1 MAEKTNRNNEI
12 EIKKAEMEKM
22 EKKEIEKWKKFFGK
36 DLTND
41 EFMLLIEI
49 AKRNDLD
56 PFRGQ
61 VFALKSRNNPNEPA
75 RIFVSHAGLLHIAHR
90 SGKFAGMK
98 TMMITKDGRETLI
111 CEPNEIKG
119 AVCYIWRSDCTEPV
133 VAAVYYKEYAQP
145 LKIWQTKPQ
154 TMIKKVAESHAI
166 RRAFDLG
173 GLYIAEEMS
182 EVFIPDEVYQEV
194 KVEDAEEVKQLS
206 TKQDNKQTT
215 KTKARINQ
223 NFLVV
228 LDRIKKIEQKYGLS
242 GLQKRLEKKGGKPL
256 QNFSNEELRA
266 SLAAL
271 EKLEKSQEQLLK
283 QKEQE
288 LNEKQDIEEITDADF
303 IVEGGDEVETLFEDI
318 ENSIFE
324 GE

>member
-1 MAEKTNRNNEI
+1 MAEKTNGNNEI

-182 EVFIPDEVYQEV
+182 EIFIPENENVV
-194 KVEDAEEVKQLS
+194 KVEEN
-206 TKQDNKQTT
+206 TKQTT
-215 KTKARINQ
+215 KQHTK
-223 NFLVV
+223 
-228 LDRIKKIEQKYGLS
+228 KELS
-242 GLQKRLEKKGGKPL
+242 GNSNTLLALLKRIEEVEDRFGLKNIRKTLEKKIGKSIEK
-256 QNFSNEELRA
+256 FSEP
-266 SLAAL
+266 
-271 EKLEKSQEQLLK
+271 QLK
-283 QKEQE
+283 QAINAVDRLEAKKIKESMY
-288 LNEKQDIEEITDADF
+288 TDADF
-303 IVEGGDEVETLFEDI
+303 IEEEPAQPEESQELGKPDDVDTI
-318 ENSIFE
+318 EERLKEINEIFDN
-324 GE
+324 

>member
-1 MAEKTNRNNEI
+1 MAEKTNGNNEI

-182 EVFIPDEVYQEV
+182 EIFIPENENVV
-194 KVEDAEEVKQLS
+194 KVEEN
-206 TKQDNKQTT
+206 TKQTT
-215 KTKARINQ
+215 KQHTK
-223 NFLVV
+223 
-228 LDRIKKIEQKYGLS
+228 KELS
-242 GLQKRLEKKGGKPL
+242 GNSNTLLALLKRIEEVEERFGLKNIRKTLEKKIGKSIEK
-256 QNFSNEELRA
+256 FSEPQLKQAINA
-266 SLAAL
+266 VD
-271 EKLEKSQEQLLK
+271 KLEAKKIQESMY
-283 QKEQE
+283 
-288 LNEKQDIEEITDADF
+288 TDADF
-303 IVEGGDEVETLFEDI
+303 IEEEPAQPEESQELGKPDDVDTI
-318 ENSIFE
+318 EERLKEINEIFDD
-324 GE
+324 

>member
-1 MAEKTNRNNEI
+1 MAEKTNGNNEI

-182 EVFIPDEVYQEV
+182 EIFIPENENVV
-194 KVEDAEEVKQLS
+194 KVEEN
-206 TKQDNKQTT
+206 TKQTT
-215 KTKARINQ
+215 KQHTK
-223 NFLVV
+223 
-228 LDRIKKIEQKYGLS
+228 KELS
-242 GLQKRLEKKGGKPL
+242 GNSNTLLALLKRIEEAEDRFGLKNIRKTLEKKLGKPIE
-256 QNFSNEELRA
+256 QFSEP
-266 SLAAL
+266 
-271 EKLEKSQEQLLK
+271 QLK
-283 QKEQE
+283 QAINAVDRLEAKKIKESMY
-288 LNEKQDIEEITDADF
+288 TDADF
-303 IVEGGDEVETLFEDI
+303 IEEEPAQPEEFQELGKPDDVDTI
-318 ENSIFE
+318 EQRLKEINEIFDD
-324 GE
+324 